1 MLKSLWN
8 NNKDFRVFVWQVFNA
23 LVAFGTSYVTGLDN
37 SYVPVIMLILNQLTK
52 RVNTTYFGDI
62 GVNKSL

>member
-23 LVAFGTSYVTGLDN
+23 VVAFGTSYITGLDN
-37 SYVPVIMLILNQLTK
+37 TYVPVIMLILNQLTK
-52 RVNTTYFGDI
+52 WVNTTYFGDL
-62 GVNKSL
+62 GVK

>member
-23 LVAFGTSYVTGLDN
+23 LVAFGTSYITGLDN
-37 SYVPVIMLILNQLTK
+37 SYVPVIMLILNQVSK
-52 RVNTTYFGDI
+52 WVNTKYFGDLW
-62 GVNKSL
+62 VLK

>member
-23 LVAFGTSYVTGLDN
+23 VVAFGTSYITGLDN
-37 SYVPVIMLILNQLTK
+37 TYVPVMMLILNQVTK
-52 RVNTTYFGDI
+52 WVNTTYFGDL
-62 GVNKSL
+62 GVKLQ